1 MEPNLLWGRSTVWL
15 VPEGGLLS
23 DGQGRSTGTTSYS
36 DTFTWVRGAHT
47 WKFGGEFR
55 DVHEV
60 GDSNFGQR
68 RQVASNVGTAFGGF
82 DLINALATVTPDNPG
97 ATLDPSTVDVTSL
110 SDAAGA
116 WFGIAI
122 GDSQSQFFNKD
133 GSRRANDSKSYIQ
146 HEYSFYGQDSWKLRP
161 NFTLN
166 LGVRYQFNGVPYEK
180 NGNLSNL
187 YTDPRSFP
195 VVFQFAGPGSG
206 RLLYDNDPTNIEPR
220 VGFSWDP
227 WSNGKTSVRASFGIF
242 HDRVF
247 GNLFGNSRGNPP
259 LQATY
264 SAQPFETINNALF
277 DSGFF
282 PLQPPNQPL
291 TPAFPMVPCRP
302 RKSSRTTSATQCL
315 TVGSS
320 VSSASC
326 PCR

>member
-1 MEPNLLWGRSTVWL
+1 MGPFNSLACAR
-15 VPEGGLLS
+15 GGLLS

-122 GDSQSQFFNKD
+122 GDSQSQFLIRTEVAAPTIASLTSSMSIAFMARTVGNCAPT
-133 GSRRANDSKSYIQ
+133 SPSTL
-146 HEYSFYGQDSWKLRP
+146 EYAINSMVCLTRKTATFRICIPTPGRFRWFSNSP
-161 NFTLN
+161 
-166 LGVRYQFNGVPYEK
+166 VRK
-180 NGNLSNL
+180 
-187 YTDPRSFP
+187 R
-195 VVFQFAGPGSG
+195 

-227 WSNGKTSVRASFGIF
+227 WSNGKTLVRALS
-242 HDRVF
+242 VF
-247 GNLFGNSRGNPP
+247 SRPR
-259 LQATY
+259 LW
-264 SAQPFETINNALF
+264 
-277 DSGFF
+277 
-282 PLQPPNQPL
+282 QPL
-291 TPAFPMVPCRP
+291 W
-302 RKSSRTTSATQCL
+302 Q
-315 TVGSS
+315 
-320 VSSASC
+320 
-326 PCR
+326 